1 MSARRPAPLEQR
13 VEAAL
18 SDVRFPV
25 ARWRLL
31 AQAEHNGADNLTRA
45 ELRALPPG
53 EYRSLAKVIHTLAR
67 SVASPG

>member
-1 MSARRPAPLEQR
+1 MSARMPAPLEQR

-31 AQAEHNGADNLTRA
+31 AQADHNGADILTRTQ
-45 ELRALPPG
+45 LRALPPG
-53 EYRSLAKVIHTLAR
+53 EYRSLAKVIHALGHSA
-67 SVASPG
+67 APPG